1 MPSYYPNWYIYIR
14 ICAYHKIHSTYIT
27 LVCIC
32 LSLSL
37 ALPIFFGRLLF
48 SCLLFLSLSRSF
60 LHWFLSVWA
69 NCMSLSVFH
78 SFVLFNNDRFG
89 FIETYVEA
97 RATKRISTLYI
108 NLAHSFFQHS
118 SGSLLFLVRSHIR
131 IDIWTWC
138 TLLFS
143 FSLGYCCRTAATSPL
158 LLLLLL
164 LLSLLLHR
172 PPPPLPSHAQ
182 RSECILILLK
192 ESSDS
197 HCLSIK
203 LTTINIER
211 KNRGIPLE
219 FDRVL
224 QKKNPFL
231 ISFYEIVNK
240 FTKKNTN
247 ETIST

>member
-1 MPSYYPNWYIYIR
+1 MIYLYSHLHLCLPQDSFNIHYIGVY
-14 ICAYHKIHSTYIT
+14 
-27 LVCIC
+27 
-32 LSLSL
+32 LSVSFSCS
-37 ALPIFFGRLLF
+37 PHFFLFVF
-48 SCLLFLSLSRSF
+48 SCLLFLSLSRSS

-138 TLLFS
+138 TVLFS

-224 QKKNPFL
+224 QNNPFL

-247 ETIST
+247 ETVST

>member
-1 MPSYYPNWYIYIR
+1 MWIHWNIR
-14 ICAYHKIHSTYIT
+14 CQPA
-27 LVCIC
+27 
-32 LSLSL
+32 
-37 ALPIFFGRLLF
+37 
-48 SCLLFLSLSRSF
+48 
-60 LHWFLSVWA
+60 W
-69 NCMSLSVFH
+69 
-78 SFVLFNNDRFG
+78 
-89 FIETYVEA
+89 
-97 RATKRISTLYI
+97 ATKRISTLYI

-138 TLLFS
+138 TVLFS
-143 FSLGYCCRTAATSPL
+143 FSLGYCCRIAATSPL
-158 LLLLLL
+158 LL
-164 LLSLLLHR
+164 LLLHR

-224 QKKNPFL
+224 QKKVRF
-231 ISFYEIVNK
+231 
-240 FTKKNTN
+240 
-247 ETIST
+247 